1 MANHEQKV
9 ICEFLALMKTN
20 PNALSSVLQTTQL
33 QAAITSNEQTD
44 ALNSSS
50 TSSRSTSSSPTSDEE
65 CAQNTGAVDIV
76 STGTTAYSAEDLL
89 AKRGAKGKGSKAQQT
104 FRFVLRESARK
115 CGMWENPPLLR
126 EINMKTLEVFTKKM
140 NKYKDEACQRPV
152 VVAEENSTPVNTTL
166 IQVEQALKVDD
177 PAGHDQV
184 EEDDQ
189 DTGFSFTSSEELFV
203 MDGARKIAR
212 ATFLRTSKADSDF
225 KKLVMQSNFLKSDD
239 KVELT
244 GPNTEKYLCEI
255 QVGQKFYWPEN
266 QLLKH
271 VAKSKQ
277 SKPKEPEKTATQ
289 SNPKE
294 PEKKATQSKPK
305 EPEKKAKQSKPK
317 EPEKM
322 ATQSK
327 PKELEKTAKQSNKP
341 KEPEKTAKQSK
352 PKEPEKMATQSKP
365 KELEKTATQSKPKE
379 PEKKATQSKPKEP
392 EKTAISK
399 ESQDLQV
406 TPADK
411 QTEPTN
417 YCKYKGYVYVPVGE
431 AVHTPAP
438 LPAKRRRMVKVSLDF
453 DYI

>member
-9 ICEFLALMKTN
+9 ICEFLALLKTN
-20 PNALSSVLQTTQL
+20 PNALPSVLQTTQL

-44 ALNSSS
+44 ASNSSS

-65 CAQNTGAVDIV
+65 SAQNTGAVNIV
-76 STGTTAYSAEDLL
+76 STGTTAYSAKDLL

-115 CGMWENPPLLR
+115 CGIWENPPLMR

-189 DTGFSFTSSEELFV
+189 DTGLSFTSSEELFV

-277 SKPKEPEKTATQ
+277 SKPKEPEK
-289 SNPKE
+289 
-294 PEKKATQSKPK
+294 KATQSKPK

-379 PEKKATQSKPKEP
+379 PEK
-392 EKTAISK
+392 TAISK

-406 TPADK
+406 TPTDK
-411 QTEPTN
+411 QTH
-417 YCKYKGYVYVPVGE
+417 K
-431 AVHTPAP
+431 
-438 LPAKRRRMVKVSLDF
+438 LLQ
-453 DYI
+453 I

>member
-9 ICEFLALMKTN
+9 ICEFLALLKTN

-65 CAQNTGAVDIV
+65 SAQNTGAVDIV
-76 STGTTAYSAEDLL
+76 STGTTAYSTEDLL

-115 CGMWENPPLLR
+115 CGIWENPPLMR

-166 IQVEQALKVDD
+166 IQVEQTLKVDD

-203 MDGARKIAR
+203 MDG
-212 ATFLRTSKADSDF
+212 DF

-305 EPEKKAKQSKPK
+305 EPEKNAK
-317 EPEKM
+317 
-322 ATQSK
+322 QSK
-327 PKELEKTAKQSNKP
+327 PKELEKTAKQSNP
-341 KEPEKTAKQSK
+341 KEPEKKATQSK
-352 PKEPEKMATQSKP
+352 PKEPEKMAKQINP
-365 KELEKTATQSKPKE
+365 NEPEKTAKQSNTKE
-379 PEKKATQSKPKEP
+379 QEKMATQSKPKEP

-406 TPADK
+406 TPTDK

-417 YCKYKGYVYVPVGE
+417 YCKYKGYAYVPVGE

-438 LPAKRRRMVKVSLDF
+438 LPAKRRRMAKVSLDF